1 MKLSESVVEGFG
13 NKEVDCSVE
22 DLSNKL
28 ANKIKILNDIKTEAE
43 KVDEAANNNSIE
55 ENVNKVIEDTFKDKS
70 IAKSFGENDLTAE
83 NDSIVAGDLYCLL
96 ILTLF

>member
-13 NKEVDCSVE
+13 NKEVDSSVE

-43 KVDEAANNNSIE
+43 KLDEAANNNSIE
-55 ENVNKVIEDTFKDKS
+55 ENVNKLIEDTFKDKS

-83 NDSIVAGDLYCLL
+83 NDDSIVAGLYILL
-96 ILTLF
+96 